1 MVGANS
7 NHGILLTTHRS
18 LSITHDY
25 RFLSTLSM
33 HAKLL
38 IVIMEEHISYILN
51 DLGEDREKYF
61 NAISPPVIQTSNFVF
76 PDVDIFRKA
85 VLTESTSYVYTRG
98 NNPTVEILRKKIAAL
113 EGTEDALVFASGSA
127 AIAAAIM
134 SCVGQGDHVICVRHP
149 YSWTSA
155 LLNKYLSRFGVLHDF
170 VDGSDIQAM
179 EKLIRPTTRL
189 LYLESPNTFTYELQD
204 IRACV
209 ALAQQH
215 NLLTAI
221 DNSYSSPIFQQPAK
235 MGVDIILHSVTKY
248 INGHSDVVAGIVCSS
263 DKIISKMFVDEYMT
277 LGGII
282 SPHDASLVIR
292 GLRTLPIR
300 LEKIQNST
308 KLIVESLKGQKGIRR
323 VIYPFANDFPQY
335 ELARKQMSGCGG
347 LFTVEFDLPD
357 IETLLRMIAKI
368 KRWKI
373 AVSWGGH
380 ESLILPMAALYN
392 LPGRSD
398 PHIPWSYVR
407 FYVGLEEPD
416 YLLEDLMEALVL
428 N

>member
-1 MVGANS
+1 
-7 NHGILLTTHRS
+7 
-18 LSITHDY
+18 
-25 RFLSTLSM
+25 M

-38 IVIMEEHISYILN
+38 LVNMEDHISYILN
-51 DLGEDREKYF
+51 DLGEEREKYF
-61 NAISPPVIQTSNFVF
+61 NAMSPPIIQTSNFVF
-76 PDVDIFRKA
+76 PDVEVFRKS
-85 VLTESTSYVYTRG
+85 VLTEAKSHVYTRG
-98 NNPTVEILRKKIAAL
+98 NNPTVEILRKKVAAL
-113 EGTEDALVFASGSA
+113 EGTDDALVFASGAA
-127 AIAAAIM
+127 AIAATIM

-155 LLNKYLSRFGVLHDF
+155 LLNKYLLRFGVLHDF
-170 VDGSDIQAM
+170 VDGSNLQAI
-179 EKLIRPTTRL
+179 EKLVRPTTRL

-204 IRACV
+204 IQACV
-209 ALAQQH
+209 ALAKQH

-221 DNSYSSPIFQQPAK
+221 DNSYSSPLFQQPAK
-235 MGVDIILHSVTKY
+235 MGVDIVLHSVTKY

-282 SPHDASLVIR
+282 SPHDANLVIR

-300 LEKIQNST
+300 MERIQNST
-308 KLIVESLKGQKGIRR
+308 TRIVEQLKGHPRIKR
-323 VIYPFANDFPQY
+323 VIYPFIPDFPQY
-335 ELARKQMSGCGG
+335 ELAKRQMSGCGG
-347 LFTVEFDLPD
+347 LFTIDFDVPD
-357 IETLLRMIAKI
+357 IEFLLQIISKLT
-368 KRWKI
+368 RWKI

-392 LPGRSD
+392 LPGRAD

-416 YLLEDLMEALVL
+416 YLLEDLL
-428 N
+428 NAFGD

>member
-1 MVGANS
+1 
-7 NHGILLTTHRS
+7 
-18 LSITHDY
+18 
-25 RFLSTLSM
+25 
-33 HAKLL
+33 
-38 IVIMEEHISYILN
+38 MEDHISFIIN

-61 NAISPPVIQTSNFVF
+61 NAISPPVIQSSNFVF
-76 PDVDIFRKA
+76 PDVEIFRKS
-85 VLTESTSYVYTRG
+85 VLDELHSHIYTRG

-134 SCVGQGDHVICVRHP
+134 SCVSQGDHVICVRHP

-155 LLNKYLSRFGVLHDF
+155 LLNRYLARFGVLHDF
-170 VDGSDIQAM
+170 VDGSDIQAI
-179 EKLIRPTTRL
+179 EALIRPTTRL

-204 IRACV
+204 IPACV
-209 ALAQQH
+209 SLAKKY

-221 DNSYSSPIFQQPAK
+221 DNSYSSPLFQQPAK
-235 MGVDIILHSVTKY
+235 MGVDIIVHSVTKY

-263 DKIISKMFVDEYMT
+263 EKIISKIFVEEYMT
-277 LGGII
+277 IGGII

-300 LEKIQNST
+300 MQRVQESTQMIIHELKKVKQISKI
-308 KLIVESLKGQKGIRR
+308 L
-323 VIYPFANDFPQY
+323 YPFDPGFPQY
-335 ELARKQMSGCGG
+335 ELAKKQMSGCGG
-347 LFTVEFDLPD
+347 LFTVELDIPD
-357 IETLLRMIAKI
+357 IKTLMEIIGRI

-380 ESLILPMAALYN
+380 EALMLPVAALYN

-398 PHIPWSYVR
+398 PHIPWSFIR

-416 YLLEDLMEALVL
+416 YLLEDLMQALQ
-428 N
+428 

>member
-1 MVGANS
+1 MLNLFLLWMKHENFVYFAN
-7 NHGILLTTHRS
+7 
-18 LSITHDY
+18 
-25 RFLSTLSM
+25 
-33 HAKLL
+33 
-38 IVIMEEHISYILN
+38 MEDHISYILN
-51 DLGEDREKYF
+51 DLGEEREKYF
-61 NAISPPVIQTSNFVF
+61 NAISPPIIQTSNFVF
-76 PDVDIFRKA
+76 PDVDIFRKS
-85 VLTESTSYVYTRG
+85 VLAEAKSHVYTRG

-113 EGTEDALVFASGSA
+113 EGTVDALVFASGA
-127 AIAAAIM
+127 AAVAAAIM

-155 LLNKYLSRFGVLHDF
+155 LLNRYLLRFGVLHDF
-170 VDGSDIQAM
+170 VDGSDIQAI
-179 EKLIRPTTRL
+179 EKLIRPATRL

-204 IRACV
+204 IEACV
-209 ALAQQH
+209 ALAKRH

-235 MGVDIILHSVTKY
+235 MGVDIVLHSVTKY

-263 DKIISKMFVDEYMT
+263 DTIISKMFVDEYMT

-300 LEKIQNST
+300 MERIQNST
-308 KLIVESLKGQKGIRR
+308 ARIVESLKGHPRIRR
-323 VIYPFANDFPQY
+323 IIYPFAPDFPQY
-335 ELARKQMSGCGG
+335 ELAKKQMSGCGG
-347 LFTVEFDLPD
+347 LFTIDFDVPD
-357 IETLLRMIAKI
+357 IESLLQIIAKI
-368 KRWKI
+368 NRWKI

-380 ESLILPMAALYN
+380 EALILPMAALYN
-392 LPGRSD
+392 LPGRTD

-416 YLLEDLMEALVL
+416 YLLEDLMAAIDA
-428 N
+428 